1 MHSKNLEWKGRT
13 NNGTD
18 QPDRAFIVT
27 IFDIQHT
34 LKYTRV
40 YNTNWHIIIIINSL
54 HLLEWLSCTK
64 LEKKIWRLP
73 RHFSQKHVQALHE
86 GAFAW
91 LQMYFARGQVH
102 FKLIRIRI
110 RTTACIGRGSI
121 FIPVVIHKE
130 QSIFEYNVFKYN
142 VYCKQ
147 HICSKYI
154 CTPLI

>member
-1 MHSKNLEWKGRT
+1 MDLTLTLDTGFEYTYLQVSELWMLIQFVLNMHSRNLEWKGRT

-40 YNTNWHIIIIINSL
+40 YNTNWHIIIIINPL

-64 LEKKIWRLP
+64 LEKKNWRLP

-110 RTTACIGRGSI
+110 RTTECIGRGSL
-121 FIPVVIHKE
+121 FP
-130 QSIFEYNVFKYN
+130 
-142 VYCKQ
+142 
-147 HICSKYI
+147 
-154 CTPLI
+154 